1 MEEQKKNKTLKKF
14 EYLIM
19 FGICLILYICI
30 MELFDGS
37 RLYFWRSIFLVAP
50 LTYIIYFYYESIL
63 LEDSWNAIS
72 RSNQIYKEQKQ
83 KEYDELR
90 ARVEEYEDQIKAIKK
105 ASKSYY
111 NESIDMRSAL
121 EHEKKRAQREYEEKQ
136 LRLKALQEEKESNF
150 AETGYMELDS
160 ERAQREY
167 EEKQLRLKALQ
178 EEKESNYAE
187 TGYMEL
193 DSERAQRENEV
204 EQSSRK
210 FIERDNERIQNFKK
224 FGKELTNKEIL
235 DEFEKQNIFLDFK
248 TKTRIE
254 NQLNGLVRISE
265 LPYEIDVIRKKQFK
279 YLNDIGVW
287 YDINGRRIVKFPKSE
302 IFWKDAGGRD
312 GSRGIDDWTSK

>member
-160 ERAQREY
+160 ERAQRE
-167 EEKQLRLKALQ
+167 
-178 EEKESNYAE
+178 
-187 TGYMEL
+187 
-193 DSERAQRENEV
+193 NEV